1 MERTKGMKSRF
12 AQDSRDGSAVVTS
25 GVADLMTSLAVIF
38 ILLLVAY
45 MTRVED
51 GNANQARNH
60 ATPTDSTPRRDP
72 ISLPLSDNKSSVHTI
87 TVPDTAI
94 NFEFGKSTLLP
105 MAETFLSETM
115 PHYAALTCK
124 SGEQEVEAFVIEG
137 YTDDLGDDI
146 RNLRLSQERSFAVLA
161 KSLEVIREKLPWAY
175 ECFLQKAT
183 ANGRGRQDLLRN
195 EVGQPAREKSRR
207 VMFKIHMRPT

>member
-1 MERTKGMKSRF
+1 MKSRF
-12 AQDSRDGSAVVTS
+12 AQDSRDSSAVVTS

-51 GNANQARNH
+51 GNANPAKSR
-60 ATPTDSTPRRDP
+60 ATPTDITPRRDP
-72 ISLPLSDNKSSVHTI
+72 ISPPLNDNIPSVHTI

-105 MAETFLSETM
+105 RAETFLSETM
-115 PHYAALTCK
+115 PHYASLACGP
-124 SGEQEVEAFVIEG
+124 GEQEVEAFVIEG

>member
-1 MERTKGMKSRF
+1 MKSIF
-12 AQDSRDGSAVVTS
+12 AQDSRDGSAVVTG

-38 ILLLVAY
+38 ILLFVAY
-45 MTRVED
+45 MTRVQD
-51 GNANQARNH
+51 GNVDPAGSRAI
-60 ATPTDSTPRRDP
+60 PTDMTPRLDP
-72 ISLPLSDNKSSVHTI
+72 RHPPLEAERPSVHTI

-94 NFEFGKSTLLP
+94 NFEFGKSVLLP
-105 MAETFLSETM
+105 TAETFISEVM
-115 PHYAALTCK
+115 PHYASLVCNPGK
-124 SGEQEVEAFVIEG
+124 QEVEAFVIEG

-183 ANGRGRQDLLRN
+183 ANGRGKQNLLRN
-195 EVGQPAREKSRR
+195 DAGHLDRDKSRR
-207 VMFKIHMRPT
+207 VIFKIHMRPA